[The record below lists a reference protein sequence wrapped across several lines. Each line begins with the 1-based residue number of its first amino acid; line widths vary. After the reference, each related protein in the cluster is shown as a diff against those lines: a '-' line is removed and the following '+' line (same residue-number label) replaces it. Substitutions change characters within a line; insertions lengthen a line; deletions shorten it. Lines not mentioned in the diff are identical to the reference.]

1 MDVLI
6 KDGIVV
12 TMDKERRVLKN
23 FSLAIEDGAIVEIAK
38 DIKGEADFV
47 IHARNKIVMPGL
59 INTHTHAAMTLFRG
73 SADDLPLMQW
83 LQEEIW
89 PVEAKLEPKHVYAGS
104 LLACLEML
112 SSGITCFNDMYYYLE
127 EVARSVAESG
137 IRGVLSYPLLDIA
150 GEEQGE
156 KLLSEAEKGLRDY
169 GNKDSRIKVFLGP
182 HAPYTCSKE
191 LLLKAKELAE
201 EYNTGIHIHVS
212 ETKEEVESFIKDK
225 GMRPFE
231 YLDAI
236 GFLGDNVLAAHAV
249 HVSREEIE
257 LMRKRSVKVAHN
269 PVSNM
274 KLAAGI
280 APVAEYAKA
289 GITVSLGTDGAASN
303 NTLDLFEE
311 MKTCALLQK
320 ITTRD
325 ASALPAHEVLE
336 FATIN
341 AARALGLD
349 KEIGSLEVGKRGDVI
364 IVDMQKPHLKPMS
377 NPISHLVYAARGSDV
392 STVIVDG
399 KVIMHEGSFRTLDVA
414 EVCKFAEEEAFD
426 LFEKAGKGD
435 RLFRVEE
442 VL

>member
-47 IHARNKIVMPGL
+47 IDARNRIVMPGL

-112 SSGITCFNDMYYYLE
+112 RSGITCFNDMYYFLE
-127 EVARSVAESG
+127 EVARSVTESG

-150 GEEQGE
+150 GEEQGK
-156 KLLSEAEKGLRDY
+156 KLLKQAEKGLKDY
-169 GNKDSRIKVFLGP
+169 GNKNSRIKVFLGP

-191 LLLKAKELAE
+191 LLLRAKELAE

-212 ETKEEVESFIKDK
+212 ETKEEVESFVKDK

-236 GFLGDNVLAAHAV
+236 GFLGENILAAHAV
-249 HVSREEIE
+249 HVSKKEIE
-257 LMRKRSVKVAHN
+257 LMRKRGVKVAHN

-280 APVAEYAKA
+280 APVAEYARA

-336 FATIN
+336 FATIG

-364 IVDMQKPHLKPMS
+364 IIDMQKPHLRPMS

-399 KVIMHEGSFRTLDVA
+399 KVIMHDGSFRTLDVA

-442 VL
+442 AL

>member
-23 FSLAIEDGAIVEIAK
+23 FSLAIEDGVIVEIARE
-38 DIKGEADFV
+38 IKGEADFV
-47 IHARNKIVMPGL
+47 IDAKNKIVMPGL

-73 SADDLPLMQW
+73 SADDLPLMRW

-112 SSGITCFNDMYYYLE
+112 SNGITCFNDMYYHLD
-127 EVARSVAESG
+127 EVARSVLESG

-150 GEEQGE
+150 GEEQGK
-156 KLLSEAEKGLRDY
+156 KLLREAKRGLREY
-169 GNKDSRIKVFLGP
+169 GDKDQRVRVFLGP
-182 HAPYTCSKE
+182 HAPYTCSEE

-201 EYNTGIHIHVS
+201 KHGTGIHIHVS
-212 ETKEEVESFIKDK
+212 ETREEVESFVKDK
-225 GMRPFE
+225 GKRPFE
-231 YLDAI
+231 YLESI
-236 GFLGDNVLAAHAV
+236 GFLGENVLAAHAV
-249 HVSREEIE
+249 HVTKKEIR
-257 LMRKRSVKVAHN
+257 LIKKRGVKIAHN

-280 APVAEYAKA
+280 APVADYVKA
-289 GITVSLGTDGAASN
+289 GVTVSLGTDGAASN
-303 NTLDLFEE
+303 NTLDLFQE

-320 ITTRD
+320 VSTGD
-325 ASALPAHEVLE
+325 ASVVPASTVLE
-336 FATIN
+336 FATIG
-341 AARALGLD
+341 AARALGLQ

-364 IVDMQKPHLKPMS
+364 VVNTRKPNLKPLS
-377 NPISHLVYAARGSDV
+377 NPISHLVYAARGCDV
-392 STVIVDG
+392 CTVVVDG
-399 KVIMHEGSFRTLDVA
+399 KVIIHEGSFRTLDVE
-414 EVCKFAEEEAFD
+414 EVCRFAEEEALD
-426 LFEKAGKGD
+426 LFRKAGKGD
-435 RLFRVEE
+435 RLFFGEE

>member
-47 IHARNKIVMPGL
+47 IDARNKIVMPGL

-127 EVARSVAESG
+127 EVARSVVESG

-191 LLLKAKELAE
+191 LLLKAKELAK

-212 ETKEEVESFIKDK
+212 ETKEEVESFVKDK

-249 HVSREEIE
+249 HVNKKEIE

-280 APVAEYAKA
+280 APVAEYARA